1 MVYFDF
7 IPITAPEELEKLM
20 QKILPFKLLYPLRD
34 LSKTS
39 STQSQE
45 AVRQSPISKPQHTET
60 EKLHTETTP
69 SSAQPKNTRVNFSG
83 VVSENHKDKITSA
96 RVDFSGVWKRD
107 KCENIDAYVGAQ
119 GAGFMQRKLAA
130 SMVFKRMLI
139 FSLIVL
145 TILFTVLNYY
155 ILYVYCKSMV
165 HTITMDPSLS
175 VIRIQEKAGPIDT
188 DYTLQVDSSPVQNT
202 LMKRVF
208 LDR

>member
-1 MVYFDF
+1 
-7 IPITAPEELEKLM
+7 
-20 QKILPFKLLYPLRD
+20 
-34 LSKTS
+34 
-39 STQSQE
+39 
-45 AVRQSPISKPQHTET
+45 
-60 EKLHTETTP
+60 
-69 SSAQPKNTRVNFSG
+69 
-83 VVSENHKDKITSA
+83 
-96 RVDFSGVWKRD
+96 
-107 KCENIDAYVGAQ
+107 
-119 GAGFMQRKLAA
+119 MQRKLAA

-145 TILFTVLNYY
+145 TILFIVLNYY
-155 ILYVYCKSMV
+155 ILYVYYKSMV